1 MHNLQ
6 QHFLP
11 PQNYIAEEILL
22 GSLIVKPEL
31 FDLIFQSLSI
41 ECLFLESH
49 RIIYRNLITIHKK
62 KEISAI
68 NLIYSL
74 QNGQMLNIVGGIN
87 KIITIIKQSQTFTY
101 SIHSNFYINEIIQ
114 IIYENYI
121 KRLIIQYGYNIV
133 LLTHNKKISNEQV
146 FFKLSQYINYIRNK
160 ADFKNIDNLQILIGD
175 LVSNIQYK
183 NYNLIHLGHNI
194 SSGFEELDNLIHGL
208 PHGDLIVIAGRPSM
222 GKTSFV
228 TNIAYNILQKT
239 KARLCIFTLEMTKM
253 QILHKLISVGSTIP
267 VTDILYGHI
276 NINEWH
282 LIQNICDNLLKA
294 RIYINDIA
302 SISIDEI
309 IYISKFIVK
318 EEDYKSI
325 IIIDYLQLIQASNIK
340 VESRAQELSYITR
353 QLKILAQNLNVP
365 VIILSQLNRNIETRV
380 NKKPILSDLKE
391 SGCIGY
397 KMFNHVDQSNELNIK
412 NLIKYKHVMHLNNIE
427 FKSSVIKKT
436 NKNNYTDKIYLFNQY
451 IFNCYTCNR
460 YQIYITSNHKIF
472 NYNNW
477 FIQNQISK
485 EDTILSYII
494 TLYNKLQITRN
505 FLTNINFNQYNLV
518 YDLKRRHYTNYI
530 SNHIILHNSIEQDA
544 DIVIMLHCN
553 ILNSDIKVDS
563 KILDVTITKNR
574 NGSTGCFQLLFH
586 PQNTSFSNI
595 KDIK

>member
-31 FDLIFQSLSI
+31 FDLIFQSLRI

-74 QNGQMLNIVGGIN
+74 QNGRMLQIIGGIN
-87 KIITIIKQSQTFTY
+87 KIITIIKQSQTLTY
-101 SIHSNFYINEIIQ
+101 SIHSNFYINEIIK

-133 LLTHNKKISNEQV
+133 LLTHNKKISNEQL

-160 ADFKNIDNLQILIGD
+160 ANFKNIDNLQMLIGD

-183 NYNLIHLGHNI
+183 NYNLIHLSHNI
-194 SSGFEELDNLIHGL
+194 SSGFEELDNLIYGL
-208 PHGDLIVIAGRPSM
+208 PNGDLIVIAGRPSM

-228 TNIAYNILQKT
+228 TNIAYNILQKS

-267 VTDILYGHI
+267 VNDILYGHI
-276 NINEWH
+276 NINEWR
-282 LIQNICDNLLKA
+282 LIQYICDNLLKA

-309 IYISKFIVK
+309 IYISKFIIK
-318 EEDYKSI
+318 GEDCKSI
-325 IIIDYLQLIQASNIK
+325 IIIDYLQLIQANNLK

-397 KMFNHVDQSNELNIK
+397 KMLNHVDHSNELNIK
-412 NLIKYKHVMHLNNIE
+412 NLIKYKHVIHLNNIE
-427 FKSSVIKKT
+427 FKSSVIKKL
-436 NKNNYTDKIYLFNQY
+436 NKNNCIDKIYLFNQY
-451 IFNCYTCNR
+451 IFNCYTCNK

-472 NYNNW
+472 NHNNW

-485 EDTILSYII
+485 EDTILSYMI
-494 TLYNKLQITRN
+494 TFYNKLQITRN

-518 YDLKRRHYTNYI
+518 YDLKRKHYTNYI

-553 ILNSDIKVDS
+553 ILNSEIKIDS

-586 PQNTSFSNI
+586 SQNTSFSNI
-595 KDIK
+595 KNVK